1 MTMGRTLLTGA
12 RLLDPGRGLDAE
24 GSVIVAEGRIAAV
37 IEGQERPTPEPGD
50 TTVDLSG
57 AWLVP
62 GLVDLRCA
70 LREPGYEYKEGIHSG
85 LRAAAAGGFTTV
97 CSTPDTNPVT
107 DCAAVVAQ
115 VLERART
122 AGGAR
127 LMPTGAATA
136 GLADETLAA
145 IGELT
150 EAGCVAITQGGAPI
164 ASARLMRRLLEYCL
178 AFDVPV
184 MSSAFEN
191 SLTGLCTEGP
201 WSTRLGL
208 PATPAAA
215 EAIGIARDLT
225 LAELTGGRL
234 HLTRLSTAAGVALV
248 REAKERGVAVT
259 CDTTAHHM
267 VLTTASLANFDTN
280 TKVWPPLRCEADR
293 AAVVAG
299 VAEGV
304 IDAVVSD
311 HQPHHAED
319 KAREFQIAATG
330 ISSLETA
337 VANVLSLVAS
347 GELPAARAISAL
359 SAGPRRCL
367 GLPDQGLEAGAP
379 ADLTALHP
387 TRAWLADRAAFRS
400 RATNSPFIGE
410 TLRGRAVLTMV
421 GGDVVWTGEDAEEGQ
436 G

>member
-1 MTMGRTLLTGA
+1 MGRTWLTSA
-12 RLLDPGRGLDAE
+12 RLLDPGRRLDCE
-24 GSVIVAEGRIAAV
+24 GSVAVTDGTITAIVEGTSSPPAEA
-37 IEGQERPTPEPGD
+37 GD
-50 TTVDLSG
+50 TVLDLAG

-62 GLVDLRCA
+62 GMVDLRCA

-127 LMPTGAATA
+127 LLPTGAATR
-136 GLADETLAA
+136 GLDDESLAP

-164 ASARLMRRLLEYCL
+164 SSARLMRRLLEYCL
-178 AFDVPV
+178 AFDVTV

-208 PATPAAA
+208 PASPAAA
-215 EAIGIARDLT
+215 EAIGIARDLV

-234 HLTRLSTAAGVALV
+234 HLTRVSTAAGVDLI
-248 REAKERGVAVT
+248 REAKQRGVPVT

-267 VLTTASLANFDTN
+267 VLTTASLVDFDPN
-280 TKVWPPLRCEADR
+280 TKVWPPLRSEEDR
-293 AAVVAG
+293 AAVVDG

-304 IDAVVSD
+304 IDAIVSD

-319 KAREFQIAATG
+319 KAREFQAAATG
-330 ISSLETA
+330 ISSVETA
-337 VANVLSLVAS
+337 LSNVLGLVAD
-347 GELPAARAISAL
+347 GALTAAR
-359 SAGPRRCL
+359 
-367 GLPDQGLEAGAP
+367 
-379 ADLTALHP
+379 
-387 TRAWLADRAAFRS
+387 
-400 RATNSPFIGE
+400 
-410 TLRGRAVLTMV
+410 
-421 GGDVVWTGEDAEEGQ
+421 
-436 G
+436 

>member
-1 MTMGRTLLTGA
+1 MTRTLLAGA
-12 RLLDPGRGLDAE
+12 RLIDPAQGLDTVGTLIVADGRITGVHE
-24 GSVIVAEGRIAAV
+24 GSTPPAA
-37 IEGQERPTPEPGD
+37 QAGD
-50 TTVDLSG
+50 TVHDLSG
-57 AWLVP
+57 LWLVP
-62 GLVDLRCA
+62 GLKDIRCA

-115 VLERART
+115 VLERSRT

-127 LMPTGAATA
+127 LLPTGAATK
-136 GLADETLAA
+136 GLEDETLAP

-150 EAGCVAITQGGAPI
+150 QAGCVAITQGGAPI
-164 ASARLMRRLLEYCL
+164 NSARLMRRLLEYCL
-178 AFDVPV
+178 AFEVPV

-215 EAIGIARDLT
+215 ETIGIARDLM

-234 HLTRLSTAAGVALV
+234 HLTRVSTAAGVELI
-248 REAKERGVAVT
+248 REAKHRGVAVT

-267 VLTTASLANFDTN
+267 VLTTANLAGFDTN
-280 TKVWPPLRCEADR
+280 TKVWPPLRSEADR
-293 AAVVAG
+293 AAIVAA
-299 VAEGV
+299 VADGV
-304 IDAVVSD
+304 IDAIVSD

-330 ISSLETA
+330 ISSLETT
-337 VANVLSLVAS
+337 VANVLKLVGDGA
-347 GELPAARAISAL
+347 LPANRAITAL
-359 SAGPRRCL
+359 SSGPRRCL
-367 GLPDQGLEAGAP
+367 GLAAQGLAIGDI
-379 ADLTALHP
+379 ADLTALDP
-387 TRAWLADRAAFRS
+387 DTMWTAEPATFQS
-400 RATNSPFIGE
+400 RATNSPFIGH
-410 TLRGRAVLTMV
+410 TMRGRAALTMV
-421 GGDVVWTGEDAEEGQ
+421 GGDVVWTLDNVQERTA
-436 G
+436 